1 MRAAVLDEPGRPLRV
16 AEVAEP
22 LPGPGQLLLRVEA
35 CGVCRTD
42 LHLRDGEV
50 EALMVYDHVGVS
62 VLKKAWINL
71 DAVWAGAFVLAG
83 VLTLFT

>member
-1 MRAAVLDEPGRPLRV
+1 MTRAALLDEPGRPLRV

-22 LPGPGQLLLRVEA
+22 SPGPGQLLLRVEA

-50 EALMVYDHVGVS
+50 EAGRLPLILGHQIVGTRTCYS
-62 VLKKAWINL
+62 SSQ
-71 DAVWAGAFVLAG
+71 DA
-83 VLTLFT
+83 